1 MQKLSFSITIN
12 APKEKIWDALWN
24 IHCYETWTTV
34 FAEGSTVKTD
44 EWKEGSRIY
53 FVDGNGAGM
62 VSEIAAHRPHEFM
75 SFKHLGMVVNGIEDT
90 SSEKVA
96 AWAGSLEN
104 YTLRTENDH
113 CVLTMEMDM
122 GDEYS
127 DYFSKTWPLAMEKI
141 KGLAEGTVKP
151 VITIHAVIN
160 APVEKVWM
168 AWTTAEHIMQ
178 WNHASEDWHCPAAS
192 CDCRNGGKFSF
203 TMAAKDG
210 SFSFDFAGDYQEV
223 KENEFIGVLLGDG
236 RTWKTVF
243 KTQEGG
249 GTIVTEKFEAE
260 QMNSL
265 ELQQGGWQAILNNF
279 KKHVETI

>member
-1 MQKLSFSITIN
+1 MQKLSLSITIN
-12 APKEKIWDALWN
+12 ATKEKIWESLWN
-24 IHCYETWTTV
+24 IHSYVTWTTA

-44 EWKEGSRIY
+44 QWKEGSRIY
-53 FVDGNGAGM
+53 FLGENGDGM
-62 VSEIAAHRPHEFM
+62 LSEIAAHRPHEFM
-75 SFKHLGMVVNGIEDT
+75 SFRHLGMIVNGVEDT
-90 SSEKVA
+90 SSEKVL
-96 AWAGSLEN
+96 AWSGSLEN
-104 YTLRTENDH
+104 YTLRSEKDH
-113 CVLTMEMDM
+113 SVLTMDMDIA
-122 GDEYS
+122 DEYS
-127 DYFSKTWPLAMEKI
+127 DYFKKTWPLALEKI

-151 VITIHAVIN
+151 VITIHALIN

-178 WNHASEDWHCPAAS
+178 WNHASDDWHCPAAS

-210 SFSFDFAGDYQEV
+210 SFSFDFAGEYQEV
-223 KENEFIGVLLGDG
+223 KEHEFINVILGDG
-236 RTWKTVF
+236 RFWKTGF

-249 GTIVTEKFEAE
+249 TVVTEKFEAE